1 MKYIIA
7 TLGCKVNQYES
18 EAMEQL
24 LQSHGHTPCAEGE
37 SADAVIVNT
46 CAVTA
51 EGARKAR
58 QTVRRLRRENPDAL
72 TALCGCWSQVDA
84 AEAASLGADV
94 LFGTGD
100 RQGFVRAVE
109 TAAAERGAGG
119 SVTKLDDPFRRTGFE
134 ELPAGAYAGHA
145 RAYLKIQDGCDN
157 FCTYC
162 IIPFARGRVLSLP
175 EDRCAAEAASL
186 AAQGLRRSSSPAS
199 RSPRGARISKT
210 AKRLIDA
217 LEAVAA
223 GAPPGARVHLGSL
236 EPTVV
241 TDTFVERL
249 KKLNVCPHFHLSM
262 QSGCDE
268 TLARMRRKYTTAE
281 FFAVTERLR
290 AAFPGCALTTDLIT
304 GFPGETEE
312 EFSKTLAFIEKCA
325 FAQMHVFPYSI
336 RPGTKAAGMPGQI
349 EKSEKAARAARAAH
363 IAERM
368 QREYLTSCVGKTLE
382 VIFETESD
390 GESRGHAENYTEV
403 AVPGD
408 MPHGVVRKVKITGVR
423 GEMLVGTAL

>member
-186 AAQGLRRSSSPAS
+186 AAQGYKEIVVTGIEIAS
-199 RSPRGARISKT
+199 WGKDLKNGKT
-210 AKRLIDA
+210 LIDA

-223 GAPPGARVHLGSL
+223 GAPGVRIHLGSL

-312 EFSKTLAFIEKCA
+312 EFSRTLAFIEKCA

-349 EKSEKAARAARAAH
+349 EKERKGRARRESSAYCGADAAGISHVLRRQNARS
-363 IAERM
+363 
-368 QREYLTSCVGKTLE
+368 YL
-382 VIFETESD
+382 
-390 GESRGHAENYTEV
+390 
-403 AVPGD
+403 
-408 MPHGVVRKVKITGVR
+408 
-423 GEMLVGTAL
+423 